1 MKNSIKCGILLLLLA
16 ICSSLSLS
24 LVGMHIVENKEKKVE
39 FIDTNAITIEN
50 NYSKAYRSV
59 VKFFNT
65 YYKLYDVCFPITDRL
80 ICGRSNLPNEGK
92 RYKNQKHDGYTE
104 GFPLNF
110 STIIEPIQQCEG
122 SNSII
127 IGISGAPF
135 NYLRRIVY
143 REIYKGYKIY
153 FFTAKSR
160 NETTNLLLK
169 EENEIYDDIIQFE
182 FYASYF
188 NLTSQTIHEMR
199 WVNSHCDKYIYYM
212 HQSDDTFYNV
222 KLFRS
227 KFVDNSRKSIH
238 DFIGFRWIGNVA
250 IHRINSIYYIPTDIW
265 PGPTYPPQPSGPG
278 YILSKNIMPV
288 IANATYYM
296 DKTILFEDAYMGI
309 LLDYVKINIT
319 PINKLVN
326 PFFGDRNTEGK
337 EYAKT
342 KIYIHSL
349 NPFEL
354 YLLSKIV

>member
-1 MKNSIKCGILLLLLA
+1 MKKSIKCGILLLLVA

-24 LVGMHIVENKEKKVE
+24 LVGMHIVEGKEKKVA
-39 FIDTNAITIEN
+39 FLDTNSITVEN
-50 NYSKAYRSV
+50 SYSKVYRSV
-59 VKFFNT
+59 VILFNI
-65 YYKLYDVCFPITDRL
+65 YYKLYEVCFPITDKL
-80 ICGRSNLPNEGK
+80 VCGRSNLPSEGK
-92 RYKNQKHDGYTE
+92 HYKKQKHDGYTE

-110 STIIEPIQQCEG
+110 STIIEPIQQCKG
-122 SNSII
+122 SQSII

-135 NYLRRIVY
+135 NYLQRIVY

-182 FYASYF
+182 FYASYY

-199 WVNSHCDKYIYYM
+199 WVNSHCNNYIYYM

-222 KLFRS
+222 KLFQS
-227 KFVDNSRKSIH
+227 KYVDNSRESIH
-238 DFIGFRWIGNVA
+238 DVMGYRWIGNIA
-250 IHRINSIYYIPTDIW
+250 IHRSNSIYYIPTDIW

-278 YILSKNIMPV
+278 YIISKNIMPV

-309 LLDYVKINIT
+309 LLEYVKVDIT

-326 PFFGDRNTEGK
+326 PFFGEKNNEGK
-337 EYAKT
+337 EYAKA
-342 KIYIHSL
+342 KIFIHSL

>member
-1 MKNSIKCGILLLLLA
+1 MKNLVKFGILLLLVA
-16 ICSSLSLS
+16 ICSIYTSN
-24 LVGMHIVENKEKKVE
+24 IVEMHEIENKIKLVRVL
-39 FIDTNAITIEN
+39 DTNIRKIEN
-50 NYSKAYRSV
+50 NYSKVYRR
-59 VKFFNT
+59 KRNEFD
-65 YYKLYDVCFPITDRL
+65 KLYKIYEKCFTNTNSI
-80 ICGRSNLPNEGK
+80 ICGRKDLPVEK
-92 RYKNQKHDGYTE
+92 KSYKKQKHDRYTE

-227 KFVDNSRKSIH
+227 KFVDNPRKSIH

-250 IHRINSIYYIPTDIW
+250 IHTNTSIFYIPTDIW